1 MGCLLESVLFLLLA
15 LVLCSCADT
24 AYFAPASP
32 KAGVVGTAWG
42 ADSAG
47 SVAVLDDVSNG
58 IVGSRNKATIDGR
71 ESAFD
76 SNAWS
81 GAVTASPAGPDL
93 RLPDVETPQRP
104 AAGRKLIYSGAI
116 TVEVASPEAAMAEL
130 LARVAEW
137 GGHMQSQVG
146 NRLTVRVPAE
156 HFDAA
161 FDGVRNAGRV
171 ITEQRTA
178 QDVTEEYRDLEIRLN
193 NATKSRE
200 RLLALLEAAEKVDD
214 ILKIEKELRRLT
226 DEIETMEGRRRY
238 LADQVTLATL
248 VAGFQAVAEPPPDR
262 RRRRASRFRWVNLI
276 GAERVMEDF

>member
-1 MGCLLESVLFLLLA
+1 MGCLLESVLFLLLS

-42 ADSAG
+42 ADAAG
-47 SVAVLDDVSNG
+47 SVAVLDDVTNGLQSN
-58 IVGSRNKATIDGR
+58 VDSR

-76 SNAWS
+76 SGAWS
-81 GAVTASPAGPDL
+81 RAVTASPPGPDL
-93 RLPDVETPQRP
+93 RLPDFETPQRP
-104 AAGRKLIYSGAI
+104 ANGRKLIYSGAI

-214 ILKIEKELRRLT
+214 ILMIEKELRRLT